1 MKRSFSISPG
11 IVNSFMILSGRSG
24 HFNNSEGAGLIQL
37 PTNGTFNLGNV
48 TMNTGTVV
56 DISLPFSGSVSA
68 LDVSLWW
75 PETSAVHNDVD
86 VSLIDPSGSTVAS
99 SISGVSI
106 FERIHV
112 NTKVAGAWKI
122 RLRSF
127 SVSTSQ
133 PVFWT
138 FVRRF

>member
-1 MKRSFSISPG
+1 MKWMMKRSFSISPG

-68 LDVSLWW
+68 LDVSL
-75 PETSAVHNDVD
+75 
-86 VSLIDPSGSTVAS
+86 
-99 SISGVSI
+99 
-106 FERIHV
+106 
-112 NTKVAGAWKI
+112 
-122 RLRSF
+122 
-127 SVSTSQ
+127 
-133 PVFWT
+133 
-138 FVRRF
+138 